1 MLKQGKP
8 EIATGQQYR
17 VAGKYPLNDSGNP
30 LLAVGR
36 AKGAERVGNRDCV
49 FLSHADSRERPAPNM
64 KGEMTFD
71 SVSSVPPATGVLGP
85 GGHVAARPPFPVE
98 MDGNGK
104 IERFSQLIDDPQL
117 IARISTRVAE
127 GESLKD
133 LAKAWGVPYGM
144 LARWIADDDSRRAQY
159 EIGLAL
165 YADAEAMECI
175 RIADG
180 ATLED
185 VAVSRLQIETRIKL
199 IAKWDKQRYGA
210 QADTG
215 ASGFSGG
222 INIVIEGVQSKFGPK
237 AIEGEVVG

>member
-1 MLKQGKP
+1 M
-8 EIATGQQYR
+8 
-17 VAGKYPLNDSGNP
+17 
-30 LLAVGR
+30 
-36 AKGAERVGNRDCV
+36 
-49 FLSHADSRERPAPNM
+49 
-64 KGEMTFD
+64 
-71 SVSSVPPATGVLGP
+71 
-85 GGHVAARPPFPVE
+85 AARPPFPVE

-117 IARISTRVAE
+117 IDRISTRVAE

-133 LAKAWGVPYGM
+133 LARAWGVPYGM
-144 LARWIADDDSRRAQY
+144 LARWVADDEARKAQY

-165 YADAEAMECI
+165 YADAEAMACI
-175 RIADG
+175 QIADT
-180 ATLED
+180 ADAET
-185 VAVSRLQIETRIKL
+185 VAVARLQVETRLKL